1 MTDSVQPFLAD
12 IWFFMLGFIL
22 VLYVVLDGFTLGV
35 GILSLFAK
43 DEGRRDIMMAS
54 LGSVWDANETWLVV
68 FGGALFGAFPEV
80 YGIVLHGL
88 YIPITI
94 MILALIFRGV
104 AFEFRGHGRH
114 KRRWNLAF
122 GLGST
127 VGAAMQG
134 VALGAVLGGI
144 PVIDLQFSGSV
155 WHWLSPFAFLT
166 ALGVV
171 FGYLLLGATY
181 LVLKTDGAMQRRAR
195 RFAVIAAWLTVVAGV
210 GVSLWTP
217 LRFDY
222 VAERWFSWP
231 NLLLFAPLP
240 IAAAACFLM
249 LLRGLKRGFERSP
262 FFWSVGIFLT
272 SFGGLAVS
280 LYPYLVPPTVT
291 ALDSASSSKTLVFM
305 LTGIGILIP
314 IMMVYNGYQYLVFR
328 GKVRVGESEYH

>member
-88 YIPITI
+88 YIPITV
-94 MILALIFRGV
+94 MIFALIFRGV
-104 AFEFRGHGRH
+104 AFEFRSHGRH

-144 PVIDLQFSGSV
+144 PVVDLQFRGSV

-181 LVLKTDGAMQRRAR
+181 LVLKTEGAMQRRAR
-195 RFAVIAAWLTVVAGV
+195 KFAVIAAWLTVVAGV

-222 VAERWFSWP
+222 VAARWFSWP
-231 NLLLFAPLP
+231 DVVLFAPLP

>member
-12 IWFFMLGFIL
+12 IWFFLLGFIL

-35 GILSLFAK
+35 GVLSLFAK
-43 DEGRRDIMMAS
+43 NEQRRDVMMAS

-68 FGGALFGAFPEV
+68 FGGALFGAFPQV

-88 YIPITI
+88 YIPITV
-94 MILALIFRGV
+94 MIFALIFRGV
-104 AFEFRGHGRH
+104 AFEFREHGRH
-114 KRRWNLAF
+114 KRGWNLAF

-127 VGAAMQG
+127 IGAVMQG
-134 VALGAVLGGI
+134 IALGAVLGGI
-144 PVIDLQFSGSV
+144 PVTGLQFSGSV
-155 WHWLSPFAFLT
+155 WHWLSPFALLT

-171 FGYLLLGATY
+171 FGYTLLGTTY
-181 LVLKTDGAMQRRAR
+181 LVLKTEGDLQQRAR
-195 RFAVIAAWLTVVAGV
+195 RFAVIAAWLTVVAGI
-210 GVSLWTP
+210 GISIWTP
-217 LRFDY
+217 LRFEY

-231 NLLLFAPLP
+231 NVALLAPLP
-240 IAAAACFLM
+240 LAAAACFIM
-249 LLRGLKRGFERSP
+249 LLRGLRRGFENSP
-262 FFWSVGIFLT
+262 FIWSVGIFVT

-291 ALDSASSSKTLVFM
+291 ALDAASSSKTLVFM

-328 GKVRVGESEYH
+328 GKARVDEAGYH

>member
-1 MTDSVQPFLAD
+1 MVDTVQPFLAD
-12 IWFFMLGFIL
+12 IWFFLLGFIL

-35 GILSLFAK
+35 GVISLFAK
-43 DEGRRDIMMAS
+43 NEERRDIMMAS

-88 YIPITI
+88 YIPIMI
-94 MILALIFRGV
+94 MIFALIFRGV
-104 AFEFRGHGRH
+104 AFEFREHGRH

-122 GLGST
+122 SLGST
-127 VGAAMQG
+127 IGAAMQG

-144 PVIDLQFSGSV
+144 PVVALQFSGSV
-155 WHWLSPFAFLT
+155 WHWLSPFALLT

-171 FGYLLLGATY
+171 FGYTLLGATY
-181 LVLKTDGAMQRRAR
+181 LVLKTEGELQRRAR
-195 RFAVIAAWLTVVAGV
+195 KIAVIAAWLTVLAGV
-210 GVSLWTP
+210 GVSVWTP

-231 NLLLFAPLP
+231 EMALLMPLP
-240 IAAAACFLM
+240 IAAALCFLM

-291 ALDSASSSKTLVFM
+291 ALDSASSSKTLIFM

-328 GKVRVGESEYH
+328 GKARVDEGGYH

>member
-1 MTDSVQPFLAD
+1 MVDSVQPFLAD
-12 IWFFMLGFIL
+12 IWFFLLGFIL

-43 DEGRRDIMMAS
+43 NDQRRDVMMAS

-80 YGIVLHGL
+80 YGIVLQGL

-94 MILALIFRGV
+94 MIFALIFRGV

-114 KRRWNLAF
+114 KGRWNMAF

-134 VALGAVLGGI
+134 IALGAVLGGI
-144 PVIDLQFSGSV
+144 PVSGLQFDGSV
-155 WHWLSPFAFLT
+155 WHWLSPFAVLT

-171 FGYLLLGATY
+171 FGYTLLGATY
-181 LVLKTDGAMQRRAR
+181 LILKTEGDQQRRANR
-195 RFAVIAAWLTVVAGV
+195 IAVIAAWLTVLVGI
-210 GVSLWTP
+210 GVSVWTP
-217 LRFDY
+217 LRLEY

-231 NLLLFAPLP
+231 NVALLAPLP
-240 IAAAACFLM
+240 LAAAVCFAM

-280 LYPYLVPPTVT
+280 LYPYLVPPAVT

-328 GKVRVGESEYH
+328 GKARVEEGDYH

>member
-1 MTDSVQPFLAD
+1 MDPVQPFLAD
-12 IWFFMLGFIL
+12 IWFFLLGFIL

-35 GILSLFAK
+35 GVMSLFAR
-43 DEGRRDIMMAS
+43 DEQRRDVMMAS

-88 YIPITI
+88 YIPIMI
-94 MILALIFRGV
+94 MIFALIFRGV

-114 KRRWNLAF
+114 KRRWNMAF

-127 VGAAMQG
+127 IGAAMQG
-134 VALGAVLGGI
+134 IALGAVLGGI
-144 PVIDLQFSGSV
+144 PVNGLQFDGSV
-155 WHWLSPFAFLT
+155 WHWLSPFALLT

-171 FGYLLLGATY
+171 FGYVLLGATY
-181 LVLKTDGAMQRRAR
+181 LVLKTEGELQHRAR
-195 RFAVIAAWLTVVAGV
+195 RFAVIAGWLTVVAGI

-222 VAERWFSWP
+222 VAERWLSWP
-231 NLLLFAPLP
+231 NLTLLAPLP
-240 IAAAACFLM
+240 AAAAVCFFM
-249 LLRGLKRGFERSP
+249 LLRGLKKHFERSP

-328 GKVRVGESEYH
+328 GKVRAGDSEYH

>member
-1 MTDSVQPFLAD
+1 MDPVQLFLAD
-12 IWFFMLGFIL
+12 IWFFLLGFIL

-43 DEGRRDIMMAS
+43 DEQRRDVMMAS

-80 YGIVLHGL
+80 FGIVLHGL

-94 MILALIFRGV
+94 MIFALIFRGV

-127 VGAAMQG
+127 IGAAMQG
-134 VALGAVLGGI
+134 IALGAVLGGI
-144 PVIDLQFSGSV
+144 PVQDLQFSGSV
-155 WHWLSPFAFLT
+155 WHWLSPFALLT

-171 FGYLLLGATY
+171 FGYVLLGATY
-181 LVLKTDGAMQRRAR
+181 LVLKTEGAQQQRAR
-195 RFAVIAAWLTVVAGV
+195 TFAVAAAWLTVLAGI
-210 GVSLWTP
+210 GVSVWTP
-217 LRFDY
+217 LRFEY
-222 VAERWFSWP
+222 VADRWFSWP
-231 NLLLFAPLP
+231 NMVLLAPLP
-240 IAAAACFLM
+240 IAAAVCFFM
-249 LLRGLKRGFERSP
+249 LLRGLKKRFERSP

-280 LYPYLVPPTVT
+280 LYPYLVPPAVT

-328 GKVRVGESEYH
+328 GKVRAGESDYH